1 MRPKNRSVCV
11 HKFHTF
17 PYKYIYTQ
25 VNELTERV
33 SKAEQQTEKEKVQLG
48 LLMDT
53 HENLTAE
60 LQNTKQTLAKVTE
73 ERDEAREII
82 IQLREHYKTLSRK
95 LSENI
100 EFKEITTQRNE
111 GTVQVQKRIRLS
123 ER

>member
-1 MRPKNRSVCV
+1 
-11 HKFHTF
+11 
-17 PYKYIYTQ
+17 

-33 SKAEQQTEKEKVQLG
+33 SKAEQQTEKEKVQLR
-48 LLMDT
+48 LLVET
-53 HENLTAE
+53 HENLKAE
-60 LQNTKQTLAKVTE
+60 LQNTKKTLSQVTE
-73 ERDEAREII
+73 ERDEARKII
-82 IQLREHYKTLSRK
+82 IQLREHNKTHSLK